1 MFTESLALHCMVR
14 TERIWANVLFLG
26 DKEAHK
32 LFKCKILGC
41 RKAWHEN
48 CQALRDQVPA
58 TAPPPWPQQG
68 VRTQDTHPVLQL
80 GDKPMP
86 LTAHENGWYLKCP
99 DFSPHTLNTGRLSWA
114 QPPARLPSPV

>member
-58 TAPPPWPQQG
+58 TVPLPWPQQG
-68 VRTQDTHPVLQL
+68 VRTQDTHPILQL

-86 LTAHENGWYLKCP
+86 LTAHENGWYLV
-99 DFSPHTLNTGRLSWA
+99 S
-114 QPPARLPSPV
+114 